1 MPRSTPD
8 EVLQTM
14 WEKRDELLIALN
26 VLEHGQGSEDAFE
39 PRNGAGVEI
48 DDLRAELIAMERAI
62 VEHKSGTAGA

>member
-1 MPRSTPD
+1 VPRSTPD

-26 VLEHGQGSEDAFE
+26 VLEQGQGSEDAFE
-39 PRNGAGVEI
+39 LPNGPGAEI

-62 VEHKSGTAGA
+62 LEHKTGTAGA